1 MSMGT
6 IVLLALVA
14 VVGVFAGWAWRAYS
28 RQRGER
34 IVTCPET
41 LAPAAVKADPGHAAV
56 TGLMGHTELRLSDC
70 SRWPERQGCGQDCLA
85 QISAAPHG
93 CLIRTHV
100 AAWYEHKTCALCGRA
115 VGEREWLEHEPALID
130 LRDPAHP
137 TRTWHDVAAERIWTV
152 LETHA
157 PLCWNCHTTETF
169 RRLHPELII
178 ERPASGQ
185 TADDAKR

>member
-1 MSMGT
+1 MGT
-6 IVLLALVA
+6 GLIVMLALVA
-14 VVGVFAGWAWRAYS
+14 VVGTFAVWALRAFT

-41 LAPAAVKADPGHAAV
+41 LAPAAVQADAAHAAV
-56 TGLMGHTELRLSDC
+56 TGLMGHTELRLHDC
-70 SRWPERQGCGQDCLA
+70 TRWPERQGCGQECLA
-85 QISAAPHG
+85 QLSAAPHG
-93 CLIRTHV
+93 CLIRGHV
-100 AAWYEHKTCALCGRA
+100 AAWYENKTCALCGRP

-137 TRTWHDVAAERIWTV
+137 TRTWHDVAPEKIWTV

-169 RRLHPELII
+169 RRQHPELVI
-178 ERPASGQ
+178 ERPASSR
-185 TADDAKR
+185 ADATRR